1 MKRKRFIEEHAA
13 GRVAGHERSQ
23 DETLCLQDFRTGP
36 HARPVDGL
44 SVDGALCFGGSPE
57 TRCARRHNDRERATA
72 QPADE
77 AVR

>member
-1 MKRKRFIEEHAA
+1 MKRKRFTEEHAA

-23 DETLCLQDFRTGP
+23 DETRCLQDFRTGP

-57 TRCARRHNDRERATA
+57 TRCDVTDGRHSGQDRSLSRPT
-72 QPADE
+72 P
-77 AVR
+77 

>member
-36 HARPVDGL
+36 HARPRRRPFGRRR
-44 SVDGALCFGGSPE
+44 ALLRWIAGDALQ
-57 TRCARRHNDRERATA
+57 RD
-72 QPADE
+72 
-77 AVR
+77 